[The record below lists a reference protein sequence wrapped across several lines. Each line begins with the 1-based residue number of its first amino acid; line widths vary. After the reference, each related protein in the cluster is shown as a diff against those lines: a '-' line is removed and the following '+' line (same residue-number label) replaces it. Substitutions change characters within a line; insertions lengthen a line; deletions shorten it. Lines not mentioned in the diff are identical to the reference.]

1 MGASEFGISA
11 TTRSLPR
18 TTERPVRKRGDE
30 PRSNSVVIKRY
41 VPYPTWLERGE
52 CSDLPVKAA
61 PQSHG
66 RKSVVR
72 GLLKILF
79 DLGTENNN
87 TPVGISGHLS
97 YYLNLARWVEKWS
110 EKGWVTPL

>member
-1 MGASEFGISA
+1 MGASAFGISA

-18 TTERPVRKRGDE
+18 TTERPVRK
-30 PRSNSVVIKRY
+30 PRSNSVVRKRC
-41 VPYPTWLERGE
+41 VLYPARLERGKRGDE
-52 CSDLPVKAA
+52 CSVLSVTLWSNLSTEAA
-61 PQSHG
+61 HVSAGYDSTGQNHG

-97 YYLNLARWVEKWS
+97 Y
-110 EKGWVTPL
+110 